1 MYNALYNKGIWLF
14 FLFIQIFTYIHTHT
28 KVLCIKTHEKQ
39 PISDVTRNLYI
50 YFNALQHKL

>member
-1 MYNALYNKGIWLF
+1 MALFYVHTNI
-14 FLFIQIFTYIHTHT
+14 YIHTHT

-39 PISDVTRNLYI
+39 PISDVTRKLYI